1 GVKNTNNQDVST
13 YVGNDITHPAVF
25 AQVYYA
31 LVAGLTST
39 CANVVVANIP
49 NVLNVPYFTTVPHN
63 PIPLDAQTA
72 GGVNMG
78 FAQYNNG
85 LQLALANGLITEAE
99 TAERTISFSEGQN
112 AVLIEDEYLTNL
124 DMLGLPPYRH

>member
-1 GVKNTNNQDVST
+1 
-13 YVGNDITHPAVF
+13 
-25 AQVYYA
+25 
-31 LVAGLTST
+31 
-39 CANVVVANIP
+39 
-49 NVLNVPYFTTVPHN
+49 YFTTVPHN

-124 DMLGLPPYRH
+124 DMLGLPPYRHATSDDLIVLTASSFIGTPVGENPQMINGLTVPLADKWV